1 MKVLLVAT
9 VQSHI
14 AQFHKPLMKLL
25 KEHGWEVHVAAR
37 DNLAE
42 KDGLQLEYPD
52 QVFNIP
58 FCRSPFDPENLEAYR
73 QLKRLTK
80 QEHYDVVHC
89 NTPVGGL
96 LTRLAARA
104 YRRQGTKVYYTA
116 HGFHFYQGA
125 PKKNW
130 LIYYPIEKWLSRFT
144 DKLITITEED
154 YQLAKARFHCPI
166 FRIHGVGANSE
177 KYHPISTEEQERQ
190 KAELGLS
197 GRILI
202 NVGELLP
209 NKNQATAIRVVNELL
224 PQFPDIHLLIA
235 GNGPERD
242 NLDQLVCD
250 LGLSDHVALLGYTTQ
265 LEKYLQVCDLLL
277 ACSYREG
284 LPLNVMEAMLCGKPV
299 VASNNRGH
307 RELIHDDVNGFLVDV
322 DDINGYTEMISKLF
336 QLVSM
341 SQETIRS
348 SAKAYDKY
356 SVEKEL
362 IDIYGL
368 NREG

>member
-1 MKVLLVAT
+1 M
-9 VQSHI
+9 
-14 AQFHKPLMKLL
+14 
-25 KEHGWEVHVAAR
+25 
-37 DNLAE
+37 
-42 KDGLQLEYPD
+42 
-52 QVFNIP
+52 
-58 FCRSPFDPENLEAYR
+58 
-73 QLKRLTK
+73 
-80 QEHYDVVHC
+80 
-89 NTPVGGL
+89 
-96 LTRLAARA
+96 
-104 YRRQGTKVYYTA
+104 YYTA